1 MSIVTKIELIAIPM
15 SMKIKAGVVSEVCN
29 GIPSGKVIL
38 MISGRNEGM
47 ATSVRISSGVPSS
60 GSPQPPL

>member
-15 SMKIKAGVVSEVCN
+15 SMKVKAGVVSEVCS

-38 MISGRNEGM
+38 MISGRIEDIT
-47 ATSVRISSGVPSS
+47 TSVRISSGVLS
-60 GSPQPPL
+60 SPQPPLRR